1 MTRTFS
7 SGLRTPV
14 TSKMEPLVA
23 IVNDLGPLTVFTKP
37 TISDGAVV
45 LDMPCTLIYIYF
57 QALSIYIYVM
67 TVKWHVISKYEMCKV
82 NCYS

>member
-45 LDMPCTLIYIYF
+45 LDIPCTLIYIYF
-57 QALSIYIYVM
+57 QALPVYINVM
-67 TVKWHVISKYEMCKV
+67 TVKWDVISKYKMCKV
-82 NCYS
+82 NCYC